1 MRLCKQKRS
10 RQGGASRP
18 RCIPQESRD
27 DISRCLSRVR
37 WREAFLEEPT
47 PLSRPRKNA
56 DSRRSRQIIFRLTAA
71 EYDQLSALAERAGLT
86 PNELARRLARRA
98 RKRLVVRTLRRCDPA
113 FLQRLDR
120 IGQNL
125 NQLVKNAHI
134 FGRISPRVEML
145 ALAIDEIV
153 ARALEEADDGS

>member
-1 MRLCKQKRS
+1 M
-10 RQGGASRP
+10 
-18 RCIPQESRD
+18 
-27 DISRCLSRVR
+27 
-37 WREAFLEEPT
+37 
-47 PLSRPRKNA
+47 SRPRKNA